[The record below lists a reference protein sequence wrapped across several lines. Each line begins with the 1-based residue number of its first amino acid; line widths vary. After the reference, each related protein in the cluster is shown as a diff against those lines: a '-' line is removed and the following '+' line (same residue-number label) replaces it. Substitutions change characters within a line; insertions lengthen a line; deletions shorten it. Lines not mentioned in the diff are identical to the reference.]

1 VTAAASGTISSLQGS
16 CPSLTFVVDSR
27 TVRTTSAT
35 QYLRGSC
42 NALANGTDVTAEGVV
57 ETDDSIT
64 ATSVDKHD

>member
-1 VTAAASGTISSLQGS
+1 VTATVSGNISSLQGT

-42 NALANGTDVTAEGVV
+42 NALGDGTHVTAEGVV
-57 ETDDSIT
+57 EPDDSIT
-64 ATSVDKHD
+64 ATSLDKHD